1 MRTAAKDRRAAPTR
15 LDLTLRE
22 GVVKEAVSS
31 ASPGRAPKD
40 IMAPEFARQLN
51 KPYLVAQERKALLS
65 IIRLFVLADSAMEG
79 AQGCAGGG
87 DKPDG
92 V

>member
-1 MRTAAKDRRAAPTR
+1 
-15 LDLTLRE
+15 
-22 GVVKEAVSS
+22 
-31 ASPGRAPKD
+31 
-40 IMAPEFARQLN
+40 MAPEFARQLN